1 MLWKERRVRRLG
13 DLVTPEKIRNLQ
25 KKLYVKA
32 KSEPGYRF
40 YSLYDK
46 VYRDDILAHAYELA
60 EANEGAPGVDGV
72 TFSALKR
79 GGKAEALLAELK
91 EELKAETYRPKPV
104 RRVYIPKPDGGQRP
118 LGIPCIRD
126 RIVQTA
132 VKMVLEPIFEA
143 DLPNNAYAY
152 RPERSA
158 HGAIKHTHRLLMDG
172 YTEVVDADLSKYFDT
187 IPHSELMRSVARRIS
202 DGKILKLLKLWL
214 EAPVEERDAGGRT
227 RMTGGH
233 GVGTP
238 QGGVI
243 SPLLANIYMRR
254 FLVTWDLWELPK
266 KLKAHVVNYADDF
279 VILCRGG
286 AQRALE
292 AAKVII
298 GRMKLAFN
306 EKKTRVVDAW
316 RGSFDFLGYTF
327 GVCYEV
333 GTGRPYLGA
342 RPSRKRIQRF
352 YGTIREFLQARQME
366 PAEQVIERLSLRLY
380 GWSEYYSYGTLSRA
394 YHLVDKLVLRRVR
407 AWLCRKHKVRGRG
420 TRRFPD
426 EVLYGRYG
434 LICLTKMLAA
444 LRRFKASRETSPRAG
459 CSKSARPVR

>member
-1 MLWKERRVRRLG
+1 VKAGGGKGPWFWVLWKERRVRRLG

-172 YTEVVDADLSKYFDT
+172 YTEVVERNRFA
-187 IPHSELMRSVARRIS
+187 VA
-202 DGKILKLLKLWL
+202 L
-214 EAPVEERDAGGRT
+214 
-227 RMTGGH
+227 
-233 GVGTP
+233 
-238 QGGVI
+238 
-243 SPLLANIYMRR
+243 
-254 FLVTWDLWELPK
+254 
-266 KLKAHVVNYADDF
+266 
-279 VILCRGG
+279 
-286 AQRALE
+286 
-292 AAKVII
+292 
-298 GRMKLAFN
+298 
-306 EKKTRVVDAW
+306 
-316 RGSFDFLGYTF
+316 
-327 GVCYEV
+327 
-333 GTGRPYLGA
+333 
-342 RPSRKRIQRF
+342 
-352 YGTIREFLQARQME
+352 
-366 PAEQVIERLSLRLY
+366 
-380 GWSEYYSYGTLSRA
+380 
-394 YHLVDKLVLRRVR
+394 
-407 AWLCRKHKVRGRG
+407 
-420 TRRFPD
+420 
-426 EVLYGRYG
+426 
-434 LICLTKMLAA
+434 
-444 LRRFKASRETSPRAG
+444 SPR
-459 CSKSARPVR
+459 